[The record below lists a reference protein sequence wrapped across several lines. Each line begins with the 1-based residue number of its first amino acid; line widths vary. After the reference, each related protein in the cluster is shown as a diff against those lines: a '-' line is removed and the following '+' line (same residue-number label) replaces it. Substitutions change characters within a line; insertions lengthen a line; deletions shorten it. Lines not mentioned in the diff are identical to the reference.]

1 MGAIVVACVEPRE
14 PAAEEDWV
22 EAEAITESLKKKKR
36 SYDTKIKLRRQNTEN
51 TASLYFSLISVTG
64 ELQYIYIYIT

>member
-22 EAEAITESLKKKKR
+22 EAEAITESLKKKKN
-36 SYDTKIKLRRQNTEN
+36 KQL
-51 TASLYFSLISVTG
+51 
-64 ELQYIYIYIT
+64 

>member
-22 EAEAITESLKKKKR
+22 EAEAITGSLKKK
-36 SYDTKIKLRRQNTEN
+36 SSDTKLKLRRQK
-51 TASLYFSLISVTG
+51 Y
-64 ELQYIYIYIT
+64 